1 MNWELVNLPAV
12 LAAAISTFLVGGL
25 WYSPLLFA
33 QAWMRENGF
42 SETDLRRHS
51 KGRAFGGSAVFA
63 LIMAFNLALFLADE
77 KTDLAWGVAAGALAG
92 VGWVATGLG
101 TVALFENRTWT
112 YIAINSGYQIVS
124 FLVMGAILGA
134 WR

>member
-1 MNWELVNLPAV
+1 MNWELVNPLAV
-12 LAAAISTFLVGGL
+12 LAAALSTFVVGGV

-33 QAWMRENGF
+33 RAWMRVNGF
-42 SETDLRRHS
+42 SEADVRRHS

-77 KTDLAWGVAAGALAG
+77 KTDLTWGVTAGALAG
-92 VGWVATGLG
+92 VGWVATGIG
-101 TVALFENRTWT
+101 TVALFENRSWT
-112 YIAINSGYQIVS
+112 YIVINGGYQIVS